1 MEAFFVQK
9 TNDKNQI
16 LFQKE
21 GRQFATEVERTSA
34 PKRNA
39 PNTDNNRQIYEIEV
53 SDGNSTDMARI
64 VVNSKS
70 SLSYEIT
77 CDATRFFSDE
87 ADVPQLFTIDES
99 GNQLAINERPI
110 ENGIVRLGFKAN
122 KTGIFT
128 LGVGR
133 SAGSIRL
140 TDALTG
146 LSMDLSKESYD
157 FVVEES
163 GFNDSRF
170 TLILGNLPSA
180 IETMTNDQ
188 QATEPIRYDLFG
200 RKLGEHQPNGFFI
213 QNGKK
218 QIVK

>member
-1 MEAFFVQK
+1 M
-9 TNDKNQI
+9 
-16 LFQKE
+16 
-21 GRQFATEVERTSA
+21 
-34 PKRNA
+34 
-39 PNTDNNRQIYEIEV
+39 
-53 SDGNSTDMARI
+53 
-64 VVNSKS
+64 
-70 SLSYEIT
+70 
-77 CDATRFFSDE
+77 
-87 ADVPQLFTIDES
+87 
-99 GNQLAINERPI
+99 AINERPI

-128 LGVGR
+128 LSVGR
-133 SAGSIRL
+133 SAGSIQL

-170 TLILGNLPSA
+170 TLTLGNLPSA

-200 RKLGEHQPNGFFI
+200 RKLGEQQPNGLFI